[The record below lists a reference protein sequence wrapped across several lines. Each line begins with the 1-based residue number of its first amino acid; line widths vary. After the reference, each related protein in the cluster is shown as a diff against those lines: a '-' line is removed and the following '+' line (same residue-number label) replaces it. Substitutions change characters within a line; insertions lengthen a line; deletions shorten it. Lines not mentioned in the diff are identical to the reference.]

1 MDKQNFKRLVKAL
14 KTEFTPNT
22 GAVAHCVGRPNKGLT
37 ICCSSIDNQGFVPQM
52 CIVWHQGDLKY
63 FGALDR
69 YKLRMLLDRWGVC
82 RATVT
87 NVFDMQAGIKRTP
100 ICLADKC
107 TCKNKKCMIRKEYLN
122 EQKISDSKNN
132 SVAAAD

>member
-1 MDKQNFKRLVKAL
+1 MTKQNFKILVQAL
-14 KTEFTPNT
+14 KTEFTPRT

-37 ICCSSIDNQGFVPQM
+37 ICCSCIDNQGFVPDT
-52 CIVWHQGDLKY
+52 CIVWHQGELKY
-63 FGALDR
+63 FGKLQR

-87 NVFDMQAGIKRTP
+87 NVYDMEDHIKRAP

-107 TCKNKKCMIRKEYLN
+107 TCKNKKCSIRKEFLN
-122 EQKISDSKNN
+122 GQTTSNDKTN
-132 SVAAAD
+132 